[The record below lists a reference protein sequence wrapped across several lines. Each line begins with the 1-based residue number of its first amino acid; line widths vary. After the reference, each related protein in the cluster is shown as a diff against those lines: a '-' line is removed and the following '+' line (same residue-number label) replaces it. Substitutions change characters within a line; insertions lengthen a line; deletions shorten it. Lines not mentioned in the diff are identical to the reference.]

1 MFWSC
6 QLFLAFSAC
15 CALFELF
22 VCLWNYTYL
31 SSTRYCVMTD
41 SRGEVLVTLVQN
53 PGVVD
58 KWFVA
63 REDSQHSR
71 DACLQK
77 PDKLVKIVQRYLQ
90 WLGSHKYR
98 PWNSCEFVRCYQSK
112 QWSMIY
118 SYWKS
123 PRDRASKGPPYS
135 QGGTGKYGFES
146 DQTFVHSANLLM
158 KMNGEHLG
166 TGAGAGLTSRIR
178 IRVWHERDFIIS
190 DGITFDRTGRVIV
203 MFPAQL

>member
-1 MFWSC
+1 
-6 QLFLAFSAC
+6 
-15 CALFELF
+15 
-22 VCLWNYTYL
+22 
-31 SSTRYCVMTD
+31 MTD

-98 PWNSCEFVRCYQSK
+98 PWNSCEFVRGYQSK
-112 QWSMIY
+112 Q
-118 SYWKS
+118 
-123 PRDRASKGPPYS
+123 
-135 QGGTGKYGFES
+135 
-146 DQTFVHSANLLM
+146 
-158 KMNGEHLG
+158 
-166 TGAGAGLTSRIR
+166 
-178 IRVWHERDFIIS
+178 
-190 DGITFDRTGRVIV
+190 
-203 MFPAQL
+203 